1 MSSCQRF
8 FGRPCRLEVRAL
20 VSSGF
25 HLAAR
30 FDHLDSFC
38 EATRRVKFHL
48 CFLCALIQS
57 SIVSRRSLSSASWVV
72 RLMKSTQGS
81 RQSSSSSGS
90 YCKSTSVALLSA
102 SLSLLP
108 PCGAIT
114 RLLAPIINRSI
125 RLWHA
130 RSLLSDSLVI
140 VQQPL
145 PYRTVGVTVPWKSRI
160 RLVRE

>member
-8 FGRPCRLEVRAL
+8 FGRPCCLEVRAL

-38 EATRRVKFHL
+38 EATRRAKLHL
-48 CFLCALIQS
+48 RLLCAVIQS
-57 SIVSRRSLSSASWVV
+57 SMTSRRRLSSASWVV

-81 RQSSSSSGS
+81 RQSSFSSCSH
-90 YCKSTSVALLSA
+90 CKSISVALLSA
-102 SLSLLP
+102 SLSLFP
-108 PCGAIT
+108 PCGAFT
-114 RLLAPIINRSI
+114 RLFAPIISRSI
-125 RLWHA
+125 RRWHA
-130 RSLLSDSLVI
+130 LSLLSDSFSI

-145 PYRTVGVTVPWKSRI
+145 PYRSRI
-160 RLVRE
+160 RSTMA